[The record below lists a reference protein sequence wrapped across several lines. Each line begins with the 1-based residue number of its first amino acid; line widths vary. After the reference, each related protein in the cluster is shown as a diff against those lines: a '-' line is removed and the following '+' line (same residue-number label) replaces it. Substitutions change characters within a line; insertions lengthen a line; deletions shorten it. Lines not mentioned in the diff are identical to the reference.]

1 MTEHIVDLLET
12 VKGETQYGKRYYP
25 PLGHLDRAGEMLREG
40 RAVRQICQGV
50 VVRQMLD
57 AGLCLL
63 ALGNILRK
71 AQEVAR
77 LAHLGRYRVVRCC
90 QYAFTIVM
98 GINYVL
104 VYYLQ
109 VARMRG
115 LAATWKQCVRDLLVG
130 RIVDMFAD
138 QIAAHH
144 AEDGFGGPVEEY
156 VALVSRVLDRDR
168 NRHVLDD
175 GVEKV
180 LGTAELGS
188 TRIECFELAEMNE

>member
-1 MTEHIVDLLET
+1 
-12 VKGETQYGKRYYP
+12 
-25 PLGHLDRAGEMLREG
+25 
-40 RAVRQICQGV
+40 

-63 ALGNILRK
+63 ALGNILRN

-77 LAHLGRYRVVRCC
+77 LADLVSYREVLGC
-90 QYAFTIVM
+90 QDPFAIVM
-98 GINYVL
+98 GINHVL

-115 LAATWKQCVRDLLVG
+115 LAAAWKQCVRDLLVG

-144 AEDGFGGPVEEY
+144 AEDGFGGPVEKD

-180 LGTAELGS
+180 LGTVELGS
-188 TRIECFELAEMNE
+188 TRIECFELAE

>member
-1 MTEHIVDLLET
+1 
-12 VKGETQYGKRYYP
+12 
-25 PLGHLDRAGEMLREG
+25 MLREG
-40 RAVRQICQGV
+40 RAVRQIGQCG

-57 AGLCLL
+57 AGLRLL
-63 ALGNILRK
+63 ALSNILRN
-71 AQEVAR
+71 AQEVAPIADLVSYR
-77 LAHLGRYRVVRCC
+77 EVLGC
-90 QYAFTIVM
+90 QDAFPIVM
-98 GINYVL
+98 GINHVL

-138 QIAAHH
+138 QIAARQ
-144 AEDGFGGPVEEY
+144 AEDGFGGPVDED
-156 VALVSRVLDRDR
+156 VALISRVLDGDR

-180 LGTAELGS
+180 LGTAALGS
-188 TRIECFELAEMNE
+188 TRLEGFQLAEINE

>member
-1 MTEHIVDLLET
+1 
-12 VKGETQYGKRYYP
+12 
-25 PLGHLDRAGEMLREG
+25 
-40 RAVRQICQGV
+40 
-50 VVRQMLD
+50 MLD
-57 AGLCLL
+57 AGLRLL
-63 ALGNILRK
+63 ALGNILRN

-77 LAHLGRYRVVRCC
+77 LADLVSYREVLGC
-90 QYAFTIVM
+90 QDAFPIVM
-98 GINYVL
+98 GINHVL

-115 LAATWKQCVRDLLVG
+115 LAAAWKQCVRDLLVG

-144 AEDGFGGPVEEY
+144 AEDGFGGPVEKD

-180 LGTAELGS
+180 LGTVELGS